1 MRNKNWIFILYL
13 YTYLIFSTSITPQIV
28 RPFEIRFWNAYEI
41 EETTKKSTILTTTTI
56 ITTTTTLPTTT
67 KIITTTEDP
76 PTTTTTTTTPLPPT
90 TTEEEGKCKISSD
103 EELEKILKDS
113 GVYSELYMAPNI
125 KKASNTFE
133 DLGGKKFTQ
142 PLVKYTCDETCQV
155 ESKYVRK
162 VMHAE
167 PIKEINP
174 IIRSKVRGSIQ
185 KSIESPSRTWWNDN
199 EWRDI
204 NNNNRRG
211 KRSDDRS
218 RVTVEE
224 LAREEMRLRIENS
237 GKADGIIGTTIALK
251 CNIDG
256 MDNNPSNGYHLCKSC
271 SAIRQLPNNYFPRV
285 LNEVICGEGSCLRKE
300 GECIQRFLPFKILKN
315 LGTSFCP
322 DWQFVTIQLR
332 TCCDC
337 VIQPGSS
344 LLRYIIN

>member
-1 MRNKNWIFILYL
+1 MKDIKYIYTLFIIFYL
-13 YTYLIFSTSITPQIV
+13 KLFSTSIHSQIV
-28 RPFEIRFWNAYEI
+28 RPFEIRFWNAYEL
-41 EETTKKSTILTTTTI
+41 EEPRKI
-56 ITTTTTLPTTT
+56 ITTTTISTTTTITTTHTIPTTT
-67 KIITTTEDP
+67 IEIIDEPSSSSSSTTTTTITTTEDV
-76 PTTTTTTTTPLPPT
+76 
-90 TTEEEGKCKISSD
+90 EKCKISSD

-125 KKASNTFE
+125 KIASKSFE
-133 DLGGKKFTQ
+133 NLGGKKFTQ
-142 PLVKYTCDETCQV
+142 PLVKYTCDANCQA
-155 ESKYVRK
+155 ESRYIRK

-167 PIKEINP
+167 PIKEIDP
-174 IIRSKVRGSIQ
+174 IVRNTIRNSIHKSIQ
-185 KSIESPSRTWWNDN
+185 STSRTWWNDN
-199 EWRDI
+199 EWKF
-204 NNNNRRG
+204 NNRG
-211 KRSDDRS
+211 KREDSTHMINSD
-218 RVTVEE
+218 EIIK
-224 LAREEMRLRIENS
+224 EEMRLRIENS
-237 GKADGIIGTTIALK
+237 GKADGIAGTTIALK

-256 MDNNPSNGYHLCKSC
+256 MDNNPKNGYHLCKSC

-322 DWQFVTIQLR
+322 DWQMVTIQLR

>member
-1 MRNKNWIFILYL
+1 MKNIIFILLLFYYL
-13 YTYLIFSTSITPQIV
+13 TLFSTSIYSQIV
-28 RPFEIRFWNAYEI
+28 RPFEIRFWNAYELD
-41 EETTKKSTILTTTTI
+41 EPNKRTTPTTSSTTI
-56 ITTTTTLPTTT
+56 ITTTVTIPTNTIEITESTLA
-67 KIITTTEDP
+67 
-76 PTTTTTTTTPLPPT
+76 T
-90 TTEEEGKCKISSD
+90 TTEEVKKCKISTD

-125 KKASNTFE
+125 KKASKSFE
-133 DLGGKKFTQ
+133 NLGGKKFTQ
-142 PLVKYTCDETCQV
+142 PLVKYTCDASCQA
-155 ESKYVRK
+155 ESRFVRK

-167 PIKEINP
+167 PIKEIDPVMRNT
-174 IIRSKVRGSIQ
+174 IRGSIQ
-185 KSIESPSRTWWNDN
+185 KSIQSTSRTWWNDN
-199 EWRDI
+199 EWRFSS
-204 NNNNRRG
+204 RG
-211 KRSDDRS
+211 KREDS
-218 RVTVEE
+218 TLEINAEE
-224 LAREEMRLRIENS
+224 IIKEEIRLRTENS
-237 GKADGIIGTTIALK
+237 GKADGIAGTTIALK

-256 MDNNPSNGYHLCKSC
+256 MDNNPNNGYHLCKSC

-322 DWQFVTIQLR
+322 DWQMVTIQLR